1 MGDFA
6 NGYINRI
13 IAILLSVLVIGI
25 NIFFVATQVNNASL
39 SAGWIVLIGD
49 YRHNLKLLLFNLQFI
64 FLHFSVI
71 FAICYIAFN
80 FYLVVHMCCSMG
92 NSRLLQYSFVQKYVL
107 KNSSSLLEDATNT
120 NSYSR

>member
-49 YRHNLKLLLFNLQFI
+49 YRQNLKLLLINLQFI
-64 FLHFSVI
+64 FHHFSVI

-107 KNSSSLLEDATNT
+107 KNSSPLLEDATNT

>member
-39 SAGWIVLIGD
+39 AAGWIVLIGD
-49 YRHNLKLLLFNLQFI
+49 YRQNSKLLLFHL
-64 FLHFSVI
+64 
-71 FAICYIAFN
+71 
-80 FYLVVHMCCSMG
+80 
-92 NSRLLQYSFVQKYVL
+92 
-107 KNSSSLLEDATNT
+107 
-120 NSYSR
+120 